1 MATVAERKFKTL
13 TAKKEALFKVIQKLY
28 DLSKNLDSDTKI
40 NQFRKLY
47 FSLEDTRK
55 NVIEGLDE
63 LNMTMLE
70 IDAAYSPDYNLIG
83 TVNDMCYY
91 IQRASKHLEKQDT
104 DAQQQRSAS
113 TRVLPRLPD
122 MELPEFSGGIRD
134 WEAFYS
140 VFKSRVHDNKSISND
155 DKIDYL
161 IGRLKGPALSV
172 CSTVAATGE
181 NYEIVWNALVEKYQ
195 DKRQLA
201 NSYLKQILDFK
212 TLQGE
217 SERGLNLFLESFDVA
232 VNALKRLNLPD
243 LTDFIFL
250 FWLFPKTVKAFDM
263 YMRGMEVPKY
273 ADVVKFVKDQS
284 KILFFHK
291 PSGSSTKG
299 HKILS
304 SRTFAIGQ
312 QNQMIKNK
320 AIALTPGERYN
331 IVRDNHW
338 CFNCLSAT
346 HGVRS
351 CTSSVS
357 CTECNKKHHILLHR
371 SNDEQETVK
380 SEKGPDTSKN
390 VSEEG
395 PSNSVNFCGAITV
408 VDVLNGSVKNCTAR
422 FLLDSG
428 SQSNLL
434 TTEFCRKFGLKV
446 KKGYSSV
453 QGLGNSIQAVK
464 GTTEVVIASRYDPQK
479 IYSFSA
485 ILVDKITDQLPIQI
499 SVDMEDFGNL
509 DFADNDFG
517 KPCKIDGI
525 IGASIFPSILG
536 NTHISGESGSPTAL
550 ETVFGYV
557 IMGQVPDIGVNGTA
571 CIFLSRYEETAIE
584 NIISKFWKIENV
596 PKRQLLQ
603 PEELE
608 CEKFFSSSV
617 TRDASGK
624 FVVALPF
631 RCSPKTL
638 GESKF
643 LAQSRLF
650 SLERRLNKDQN
661 LRIEYNKAMQDFLD
675 QGHMRI
681 LHENEGNGPSYYIAH
696 HPVIKIG
703 SSTPVRVVLDA
714 SSPTD
719 NGVSL
724 NDILYCGPKLQTNIV
739 ALLLN
744 FRLFK
749 VAVTADIRQM
759 FRQIKVIPEHWRFQR
774 LLWRFKPESEV
785 QVCELT
791 VVAFGMK
798 CSPYVAL
805 RTVKELVNREERN
818 YPLASQYI
826 LRDLYMDDL
835 VFSQDGEDEAY
846 QVYSESIELFR
857 RENFDLTKWSTNSVR
872 LLESIPMEKRLSNMV
887 VFKTEMKILCLQWD
901 PQMDI
906 LSFKSKVPDEVCT
919 KRSILSAVAQCYD
932 PIGLLAPFILY
943 LKLLVKNFG
952 SYS

>member
-1 MATVAERKFKTL
+1 
-13 TAKKEALFKVIQKLY
+13 
-28 DLSKNLDSDTKI
+28 
-40 NQFRKLY
+40 
-47 FSLEDTRK
+47 
-55 NVIEGLDE
+55 
-63 LNMTMLE
+63 
-70 IDAAYSPDYNLIG
+70 
-83 TVNDMCYY
+83 
-91 IQRASKHLEKQDT
+91 
-104 DAQQQRSAS
+104 
-113 TRVLPRLPD
+113 
-122 MELPEFSGGIRD
+122 
-134 WEAFYS
+134 
-140 VFKSRVHDNKSISND
+140 
-155 DKIDYL
+155 
-161 IGRLKGPALSV
+161 
-172 CSTVAATGE
+172 
-181 NYEIVWNALVEKYQ
+181 
-195 DKRQLA
+195 
-201 NSYLKQILDFK
+201 
-212 TLQGE
+212 
-217 SERGLNLFLESFDVA
+217 
-232 VNALKRLNLPD
+232 
-243 LTDFIFL
+243 
-250 FWLFPKTVKAFDM
+250 M
-263 YMRGMEVPKY
+263 YMRGTEVPKY

-299 HKILS
+299 HKIPS

-320 AIALTPGERYN
+320 PIVSCNFCKRSGHCIAKCFKFKALTPGERYN

-357 CTECNKKHHILLHR
+357 CTECNKKHHMLLHR
-371 SNDEQETVK
+371 SNDEPETVE

-395 PSNSVNFCGAITV
+395 PSNSVNFCGAISDAQENTNRTVVLLPTAV

-434 TTEFCRKFGLKV
+434 TTEFCRKFGLK
-446 KKGYSSV
+446 
-453 QGLGNSIQAVK
+453 GLGNSIQAVK
-464 GTTEVVIASRYDPQK
+464 GTTEVVIASRYDPHK

-485 ILVDKITDQLPIQI
+485 ILVDKITDQLPKIQI

-525 IGASIFPSILG
+525 VGASIFPSILG

-557 IMGQVPDIGVNGTA
+557 IMGQVPDIAVNGTA
-571 CIFLSRYEETAIE
+571 CIFLNRYEETAIE
-584 NIISKFWKIENV
+584 NIVSKFWEIENV

-703 SSTPVRVVLDA
+703 SSTPVRTLVLQQTMEFH
-714 SSPTD
+714 STT
-719 NGVSL
+719 
-724 NDILYCGPKLQTNIV
+724 LYCDPKLQTNIV

-759 FRQIKVIPEHWRFQR
+759 FRQIK
-774 LLWRFKPESEV
+774 PESEV
-785 QVCELT
+785 QVFELT

-798 CSPYVAL
+798 CSPYLAL
-805 RTVKELVNREERN
+805 RTVKELVNREGRN

-857 RENFDLTKWSTNSVR
+857 RGNFDLTKWSTNSLR
-872 LLESIPMEKRLSNMV
+872 LLENIPMEKRLSNIV
-887 VFKTEMKILCLQWD
+887 VFKTETKILGLQWD

-932 PIGLLAPFILY
+932 PLGLLVPFILY
-943 LKLLVKNFG
+943 LKLLVKKLWQLQLDWDATQEAVFKRSFPNNCSSANSLHIIIPYTSISLIHDRYNQLEMKYQYYKVYMGLIFLKYADAG
-952 SYS
+952 FSGFWDYMDQ